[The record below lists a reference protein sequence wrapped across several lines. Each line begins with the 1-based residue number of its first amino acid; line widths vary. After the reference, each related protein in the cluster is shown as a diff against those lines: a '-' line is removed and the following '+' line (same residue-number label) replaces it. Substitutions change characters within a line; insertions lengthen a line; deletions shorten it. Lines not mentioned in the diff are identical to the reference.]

1 MDAAEPGV
9 VAGHAAE
16 AFDAAGVR
24 YLVGG
29 SVASTLHGEP
39 RGTLD
44 VDFAVHLGEEQ
55 VDPLAAALEEH
66 FIVDVASI
74 AEAAAAKRMFNAIHA
89 KLFIKA
95 DVHVR
100 AAEGHSLAEMDRAL
114 VVELPGSGRTLRVAT
129 PEDTALRKLWWYRAG
144 GESSDRQWQDVRGV
158 LRGRREIDRDYLD
171 RWSGELGVTDLL
183 ARALAEL

>member
-9 VAGHAAE
+9 VAAHAAN
-16 AFDAAGVR
+16 AFDAAGVS

-29 SVASTLHGEP
+29 SVASTIHGEP

-44 VDFAVHLGEEQ
+44 VDFAVHQAREQVELLAASLEEQ
-55 VDPLAAALEEH
+55 

-74 AEAAAAKRMFNAIHA
+74 AEAAASKRMCNAILA

-114 VVELPGSGRTLRVAT
+114 LVELPGSDRTLRVAT

-144 GESSDRQWQDVRGV
+144 GESSDRQWQDERGV
-158 LRGRREIDRDYLD
+158 LRGMRAIDRNYLD

-183 ARALAEL
+183 ARALADL

>member
-74 AEAAAAKRMFNAIHA
+74 AEAAAA
-89 KLFIKA
+89 LP
-95 DVHVR
+95 
-100 AAEGHSLAEMDRAL
+100 L
-114 VVELPGSGRTLRVAT
+114 VLTSE
-129 PEDTALRKLWWYRAG
+129 
-144 GESSDRQWQDVRGV
+144 
-158 LRGRREIDRDYLD
+158 GRRYEAH
-171 RWSGELGVTDLL
+171 EVLGLVERPNGGQ
-183 ARALAEL
+183 ARAEFFEALYGQLL